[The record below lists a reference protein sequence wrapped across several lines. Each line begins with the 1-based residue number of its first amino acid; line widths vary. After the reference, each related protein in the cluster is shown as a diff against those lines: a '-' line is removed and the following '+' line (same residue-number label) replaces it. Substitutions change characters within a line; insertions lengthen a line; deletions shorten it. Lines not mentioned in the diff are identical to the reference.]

1 MCFVDRIFS
10 TFPEDTNGLCDIYEV
25 AMQQA
30 EEKVF
35 WSECAIDIIRQNT

>member
-30 EEKVF
+30 EEKSVLV
-35 WSECAIDIIRQNT
+35 WMRDRYN